1 MKKEICVIALS
12 FVFDLFFFYF
22 LFGVLRWN
30 FLFSAV
36 LAVLLYMAFTLLLKP
51 VRKIGKVKVET
62 LRDGGTFK
70 GEAGRSQG
78 GS

>member
-36 LAVLLYMAFTLLLKP
+36 LAVLLYMALTLLLKP
-51 VRKIGKVKVET
+51 
-62 LRDGGTFK
+62 
-70 GEAGRSQG
+70 A
-78 GS
+78 